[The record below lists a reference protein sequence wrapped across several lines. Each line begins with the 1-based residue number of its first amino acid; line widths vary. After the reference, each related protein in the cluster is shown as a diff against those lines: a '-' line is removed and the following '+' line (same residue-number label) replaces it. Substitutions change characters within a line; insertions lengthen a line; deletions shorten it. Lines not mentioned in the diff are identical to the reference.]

1 MKPTHAS
8 MGHCLA
14 DVHSV
19 GFAPALASLIFNSL
33 CRFTTANALAYSR
46 MPLTLVV
53 SRTLSHNNHHFG
65 HLISINRD
73 CLTQYTIDLQILNN
87 SKMTVGATRKRLHK
101 PLELFNE
108 KLNEKN
114 LELLFSEFS
123 S

>member
-1 MKPTHAS
+1 VRLDNFIVLFR
-8 MGHCLA
+8 LA
-14 DVHSV
+14 DAHLAV
-19 GFAPALASLIFNSL
+19 FAPALASLIFNSL
-33 CRFTTANALAYSR
+33 CRFTTANALAYCR

-53 SRTLSHNNHHFG
+53 RTLSHNNHHFG
-65 HLISINRD
+65 HLISIIRD